1 MSTRRLILDD
11 DIHIG
16 EAMTMALE
24 REGRTIFLCRDV
36 ETAQLVVEQTPLSH
50 VVTDV
55 KLTGL
60 FGFEGLDFI
69 DHVKRHAPAATVILM
84 TGSPSPELEVEA
96 RSRGAVAFLTKPFD
110 LVELESLLGLPD
122 PGSDEEDQHAHVVRI
137 PTIGEI
143 VVSPHLSS
151 HFQPIVRLDDPSAA
165 PYGFEALARFQ
176 SGCFLDRPDL
186 LFEYAAR
193 KNQVADLEIACIERA
208 IQHGREL
215 DPNAMRFINLH
226 PAVFDQPQRLV
237 EAILAAVR
245 GSLPCNRLVLEITEQ
260 RALGPREIVLEA
272 VYALQAAGVRF
283 AFDDVG
289 MAYSHLKLI
298 EDIRPAFLKISQH
311 FGTNFENDETRQK
324 IVRNILSLARDFD
337 SQLILEGIESA
348 ATADRARA
356 LGIPF
361 GQGYHFA
368 YPAEARSFGV
378 PF

>member
-1 MSTRRLILDD
+1 MSNRLLILED
-11 DIHIG
+11 DIQIG
-16 EAMTMALE
+16 DAMTMALE
-24 REGRTIFLCRDV
+24 RESRTIFLCRDV
-36 ETAQLVVEQTPLSH
+36 ETAQLVVERTPVTH

-69 DHVKRHAPAATVILM
+69 DHVKRYAPAATVILM
-84 TGSPSPELEVEA
+84 TGSPSPELEIEA
-96 RSRGAVAFLTKPFD
+96 RSRGAAAFLTKPFD
-110 LVELESLLGLPD
+110 MADLEFLLGVPE
-122 PGSDEEDQHAHVVRI
+122 SRSEEGEHDAQVVRI

-143 VVSPHLSS
+143 VASSNLSS
-151 HFQPIVRLDDPSAA
+151 HFQPIVRLGDPSAA
-165 PYGFEALARFQ
+165 PYGFESLARFR

-186 LFEYAAR
+186 LFDYAAR

-208 IQHGREL
+208 IQHGRDL
-215 DPNAMRFINLH
+215 DPNSIRFLNLH
-226 PAVFDQPQRLV
+226 PAVFDQPRRLV
-237 EAILAAVR
+237 ESILGAAR
-245 GSLPCNRLVLEITEQ
+245 GSVPSDQLVLEITEQ
-260 RALGPREIVLEA
+260 RALGSREIVMEA
-272 VYALQAAGVRF
+272 VHALKAEGVRF

-298 EDIRPAFLKISQH
+298 EDIRPAFLKISQD
-311 FGTNFENDETRQK
+311 FGTNFENDETKQK

-361 GQGYHFA
+361 GQGYFFA
-368 YPAEARSFGV
+368 YPAEASSFAM
-378 PF
+378 P

>member
-1 MSTRRLILDD
+1 MSSRLLILDD

-16 EAMTMALE
+16 EAITMPLE
-24 REGRTIFLCRDV
+24 RESRTIFLCRDV
-36 ETAQLVVEQTPLSH
+36 ETAQLVVERTPLTH
-50 VVTDV
+50 IVTDV
-55 KLTGL
+55 KLTGP

-69 DHVKRHAPAATVILM
+69 DHVKKHAPAATIILM
-84 TGSPSPELEVEA
+84 TGSPSPELEIEA
-96 RSRGAVAFLTKPFD
+96 RSRGAAAFLTKPFD

-122 PGSDEEDQHAHVVRI
+122 PASQEADQHAQVVRM

-143 VVSPHLSS
+143 VASPDLFS

-165 PYGFEALARFQ
+165 PYGFEALARFR

-208 IQHGREL
+208 IQHGRKL
-215 DPNAMRFINLH
+215 DPNAMRFLNLH

-237 EAILAAVR
+237 EAILGAAR
-245 GSLPCNRLVLEITEQ
+245 GFLPCNRLVLEITEQ

-272 VYALQAAGVRF
+272 VYALQAEGVRF

-298 EDIRPAFLKISQH
+298 EDIRPAYLKISQH
-311 FGTNFENDETRQK
+311 FGTNFENDETNQK

-356 LGIPF
+356 LGIPL
-361 GQGYHFA
+361 GQGYFFA
-368 YPAEARSFGV
+368 YPAEARSFVG